1 VYSLV
6 SAPVLGFDLTRL
18 DGGSAVADVLLRALA
33 LTAEDLATVAAAGG
47 DDYDRLAYWLDVD
60 SAATGRRRLATAASS
75 AGGSGVANAAAGNPT
90 DADDGK
96 PGPRGFALRPAQAA
110 EDLTGR
116 LAALERAPIGT
127 VDGLLHLVRHDVLDW
142 TWRRHPAGLAQ
153 LKPADRVAAVVCDAA
168 VASYLHELLPVET
181 RHGLTAPWQAAM
193 SRLPSRPIDL
203 GPQASAVT
211 ALIERV
217 RNLSGPAVRKL
228 VAASSRA
235 RPALPEWS
243 AAVHSASW
251 SVFVAG
257 RVRVGA
263 AAQLMLVQAVE
274 RAGIPVAD
282 RAGGAWNLLSGA
294 VQALV
299 VRDVLDGPTLYR
311 LVDPI
316 VTALGPIM
324 GQRRGD

>member
-18 DGGSAVADVLLRALA
+18 DGGAAVADVLLRALA
-33 LTAEDLATVAAAGG
+33 LTAEDLATVAAARG
-47 DDYDRLAYWLDVD
+47 DDYDRIAYWLDVD
-60 SAATGRRRLATAASS
+60 SAARGRRRLATAASS
-75 AGGSGVANAAAGNPT
+75 SGGSGAANAAAGNAA
-90 DADDGK
+90 DADT
-96 PGPRGFALRPAQAA
+96 

-153 LKPADRVAAVVCDAA
+153 LKPADRVAGVVCDAA
-168 VASYLHELLPVET
+168 VASYLFELLTDET
-181 RHGLTAPWQAAM
+181 RRGLSAPWQAAV
-193 SRLPSRPIDL
+193 SRLPNRPIDL

-228 VAASSRA
+228 SAASGRA

-257 RVRVGA
+257 RVRAGA

-282 RAGGAWNLLSGA
+282 RAGGVWNLLSGA

-311 LVDPI
+311 LVDPV

-324 GQRRGD
+324 AQRKGD

>member
-18 DGGSAVADVLLRALA
+18 DGGAAVADVLLRALA

-47 DDYDRLAYWLDVD
+47 DDYDRIAYWLDVD
-60 SAATGRRRLATAASS
+60 SAARGRRRLATAASS
-75 AGGSGVANAAAGNPT
+75 SGGAGAANASAANSN
-90 DADDGK
+90 ADT
-96 PGPRGFALRPAQAA
+96 

-168 VASYLHELLPVET
+168 VASYLCELLPDET
-181 RHGLTAPWQAAM
+181 RRGLMAPWQAVAG
-193 SRLPSRPIDL
+193 RLPTRPIDL
-203 GPQASAVT
+203 GPQAAAVT
-211 ALIERV
+211 ALVDRV
-217 RNLSGPAVRKL
+217 RNLSGPGVRKL
-228 VAASSRA
+228 VAASGRA

-257 RVRVGA
+257 RVRAGA

-311 LVDPI
+311 LLDPV

-324 GQRRGD
+324 AQRKGDAALG

>member
-18 DGGSAVADVLLRALA
+18 DGGAAVADVLLRALA
-33 LTAEDLATVAAAGG
+33 LTVEDLPTVAAARG
-47 DDYDRLAYWLDVD
+47 DDYDRIGYWLDVD
-60 SAATGRRRLATAASS
+60 AAASGRRRLATAASS
-75 AGGSGVANAAAGNPT
+75 SGGSSAGANSASA
-90 DADDGK
+90 DADT
-96 PGPRGFALRPAQAA
+96 

-127 VDGLLHLVRHDVLDW
+127 VDGLLHMVRHDVLDW

-153 LKPADRVAAVVCDAA
+153 IKPADRVAAVVCDAA
-168 VASYLHELLPVET
+168 VASYLWELLPRET
-181 RHGLTAPWQAAM
+181 RGGLTAPWEAATR
-193 SRLPSRPIDL
+193 RLPSRPIDL
-203 GPQASAVT
+203 GPQTAAVMS
-211 ALIERV
+211 LIERV
-217 RNLSGPAVRKL
+217 RNLSAPSMRKL
-228 VAASSRA
+228 VAASGRA

-257 RVRVGA
+257 RVRAGA

-274 RAGIPVAD
+274 RAGIPVGE
-282 RAGGAWNLLSGA
+282 RASGVWNLLSGA

-311 LVDPI
+311 LLDPVI
-316 VTALGPIM
+316 TALGPIM
-324 GQRRGD
+324 AQRKGD

>member
-1 VYSLV
+1 MYSLV
-6 SAPVLGFDLTRL
+6 SAPVLGFDLTRI
-18 DGGSAVADVLLRALA
+18 DGGAAVADVLLRALA
-33 LTAEDLATVAAAGG
+33 LTAEDLATVAAARG
-47 DDYDRLAYWLDVD
+47 DDYDRIAYWLDVD
-60 SAATGRRRLATAASS
+60 SAARGRRRLATAASS
-75 AGGSGVANAAAGNPT
+75 SGSAGTAGSAGATGAGTATAKAAKT
-90 DADDGK
+90 DDT
-96 PGPRGFALRPAQAA
+96 

-153 LKPADRVAAVVCDAA
+153 IKPADRVSAVVCDAA
-168 VASYLHELLPVET
+168 VAAYLCELLPAET
-181 RHGLTAPWQAAM
+181 TNGLTAPWYAAVK
-193 SRLPSRPIDL
+193 RLPNRPIDL

-211 ALIERV
+211 SLVERV

-228 VAASSRA
+228 VAASGRS

-257 RVRVGA
+257 RVRAGA

-282 RAGGAWNLLSGA
+282 RAGGVWNLLSGA

-311 LVDPI
+311 LLDPV
-316 VTALGPIM
+316 VTALGPIV
-324 GQRRGD
+324 GQRKGD

>member
-18 DGGSAVADVLLRALA
+18 DGGAAVADVLLRALA
-33 LTAEDLATVAAAGG
+33 LTAEDLATVAAARG
-47 DDYDRLAYWLDVD
+47 DDYDRIAYWLDVD
-60 SAATGRRRLATAASS
+60 SAARGRRRLATAASS
-75 AGGSGVANAAAGNPT
+75 SGSAGTAGSAGATGAGTATAKAAKT
-90 DADDGK
+90 DDT
-96 PGPRGFALRPAQAA
+96 

-153 LKPADRVAAVVCDAA
+153 IKPADRVAAVVCDAA
-168 VASYLHELLPVET
+168 VAAYLCELLPTET
-181 RHGLTAPWQAAM
+181 TSGLTAPWHAAVK
-193 SRLPSRPIDL
+193 RLPSRPIDL

-211 ALIERV
+211 SLVERV

-228 VAASSRA
+228 VAASGRA

-257 RVRVGA
+257 RVRAGA

-282 RAGGAWNLLSGA
+282 RAGGVWNLLSGA

-311 LVDPI
+311 LLDP
-316 VTALGPIM
+316 VVSVLGPVVVP
-324 GQRRGD
+324 RRPMD

>member
-18 DGGSAVADVLLRALA
+18 DGGAAVADVLLRALA
-33 LTAEDLATVAAAGG
+33 LTPEDLPVVAAVRG
-47 DDYDRLAYWLDVD
+47 DDYDRIAYWLDVD
-60 SAATGRRRLATAASS
+60 SAARGRRRLATAASS
-75 AGGSGVANAAAGNPT
+75 SGGASAGGNSGAAGADSAAAS
-90 DADDGK
+90 DADT
-96 PGPRGFALRPAQAA
+96 

-153 LKPADRVAAVVCDAA
+153 IKPADRVAAVVCDAA
-168 VASYLHELLPVET
+168 VASYLWELLPAQT
-181 RHGLTAPWQAAM
+181 RAGLAAPWEAATG
-193 SRLPSRPIDL
+193 RLPSRPIDL
-203 GPQASAVT
+203 GPQAAAVIS
-211 ALIERV
+211 LVERV
-217 RNLSGPAVRKL
+217 RNLSAPAARKL
-228 VAASSRA
+228 VAASGRA

-257 RVRVGA
+257 RVRASA

-274 RAGIPVAD
+274 RAGIPVGE
-282 RAGGAWNLLSGA
+282 RASGVWNLLSGA

-311 LVDPI
+311 LLDPV

-324 GQRRGD
+324 AQRKGD

>member
-1 VYSLV
+1 
-6 SAPVLGFDLTRL
+6 
-18 DGGSAVADVLLRALA
+18 
-33 LTAEDLATVAAAGG
+33 
-47 DDYDRLAYWLDVD
+47 
-60 SAATGRRRLATAASS
+60 
-75 AGGSGVANAAAGNPT
+75 
-90 DADDGK
+90 
-96 PGPRGFALRPAQAA
+96 
-110 EDLTGR
+110 
-116 LAALERAPIGT
+116 

-168 VASYLHELLPVET
+168 VASYLRELLPDET
-181 RHGLTAPWQAAM
+181 RNGLMAPWQAVVG
-193 SRLPSRPIDL
+193 RLPNRPIDL
-203 GPQASAVT
+203 GPQAAAVT
-211 ALIERV
+211 SLIDRV

-228 VAASSRA
+228 VAVSGRA

-257 RVRVGA
+257 RVRAGA
-263 AAQLMLVQAVE
+263 AAQLMLVRAVE

-299 VRDVLDGPTLYR
+299 VRDVVDGPTLYR
-311 LVDPI
+311 LLDPV

-324 GQRRGD
+324 AQRKGDAALG

>member
-1 VYSLV
+1 MYSLV

-18 DGGSAVADVLLRALA
+18 DGGAAVADVLLRALA
-33 LTAEDLATVAAAGG
+33 LTAEDLPTVAAARGG
-47 DDYDRLAYWLDVD
+47 DYDRIAYWLDVD
-60 SAATGRRRLATAASS
+60 SAARGRRRLATAASS
-75 AGGSGVANAAAGNPT
+75 SGGASAGANSAGAKGAATNSGG
-90 DADDGK
+90 ADDDT
-96 PGPRGFALRPAQAA
+96 

-153 LKPADRVAAVVCDAA
+153 VKPADRVAAVVCDAA
-168 VASYLHELLPVET
+168 VASYLWELLPAET
-181 RHGLTAPWQAAM
+181 RTGLTAPWEAATG
-193 SRLPSRPIDL
+193 RLPSRPIDL
-203 GPQASAVT
+203 GPQAGAVT
-211 ALIERV
+211 SLIERV
-217 RNLSGPAVRKL
+217 RTLSAPSMRKL
-228 VAASSRA
+228 VAASGRA

-257 RVRVGA
+257 RVRAGA
-263 AAQLMLVQAVE
+263 AAQLMLVQAVD
-274 RAGIPVAD
+274 RAGIPVGE
-282 RAGGAWNLLSGA
+282 RASGVWNLLSGA

-311 LVDPI
+311 LLDPV

-324 GQRRGD
+324 AQRKGD